1 MADSENKKYLDN
13 DGLLYVKQKIA
24 GKFVAKETGKELSTN
39 DYTTAEKNKLAGL
52 SNYDDTD
59 VKADISQL
67 QTDVGNKV
75 DKVNG
80 KGLSTNDYTTAEKNK
95 LTGLTATQIDTVKVN
110 GDALTPDANKAVN
123 ITVPTKTSDLTNDDN
138 VVKDAS
144 YVHTDNNFTT
154 TLKNKLDGIATG
166 ANKTTVDSELSS
178 SSTNPVQNKI
188 INSALG
194 DKVDKVSGK
203 GLSTNDYTTT
213 EKNKLSGI
221 ATGAEVNVINTIKV
235 NGTAQTVTSKAV
247 DISVP
252 TNNNQLTNGA
262 GYQTASQVES
272 AITGKGYQTAS
283 DVESAINEKIGSTYK
298 PKGSIAFANLPALSS
313 GVEGFVYNITD
324 SFTTNA
330 NFVEGAG
337 KTYPAGTNVVIVNT
351 SGSTYKYD
359 VLSGFVDLSG
369 YVEDSDL
376 VAITNAEIDAIFD
389 A

>member
-1 MADSENKKYLDN
+1 MADSDNKKYLDN

-24 GKFVAKETGKELSTN
+24 GKFVAKETGK
-39 DYTTAEKNKLAGL
+39 
-52 SNYDDTD
+52 
-59 VKADISQL
+59 
-67 QTDVGNKV
+67 
-75 DKVNG
+75 
-80 KGLSTNDYTTAEKNK
+80 
-95 LTGLTATQIDTVKVN
+95 
-110 GDALTPDANKAVN
+110 
-123 ITVPTKTSDLTNDDN
+123 
-138 VVKDAS
+138 
-144 YVHTDNNFTT
+144 
-154 TLKNKLDGIATG
+154 
-166 ANKTTVDSELSS
+166 
-178 SSTNPVQNKI
+178 
-188 INSALG
+188 
-194 DKVDKVSGK
+194 

-221 ATGAEVNVINTIKV
+221 AEGANKTTVDSELSSTSTNPVQNKAINSALGNKVDKVSGKGLSTKDFTADYETKLKGIATGAEVNTINTVKVNGTALTPDSSKAVDVTVPTKTSDLTNDSDFIEDASYVHTDKNFTASYETKLKGVATGAEVNVINSIKV
-235 NGTAQTVTSKAV
+235 NGTAQSITNKAV

-283 DVESAINEKIGSTYK
+283 DVENAINEKIGSTYK
-298 PKGSIAFANLPALSS
+298 PKGSIPFANLPALSS
-313 GVEGFVYNITD
+313 SVEGFVYNITD

-337 KTYPAGTNVVIVNT
+337 KTYPAGTNVVVVNT

-359 VLSGFVDLSG
+359 VLSGFIDLSG

-389 A
+389 T